1 MHISNDPGAKKPP
14 HGWLVKEN
22 SNSRG
27 AVRRVAITAF
37 AAAAVLLYF
46 VFGEQVVGLV
56 VLELRPRP

>member
-1 MHISNDPGAKKPP
+1 M
-14 HGWLVKEN
+14 KEN

-46 VFGEQVVGLV
+46 AFGEQEVGLV